1 VRHEFR
7 EMSPPPA
14 EPDARAIAASPAII
28 EYPMKYS
35 NDPALLLALA
45 TACVPVELRL
55 RPPDLVPG

>member
-28 EYPMKYS
+28 DPMKYS

-55 RPPDLVPG
+55 RPPD